1 MLRPPSAPI
10 ASARALTASARSSLA
25 PRNSFT
31 PLAAPVALLG
41 MTPVRQDR
49 GDQGLGRGTELPCPA
64 EEVLGAPLGMA
75 VARRHVIAQRGRAR
89 RSARM
94 GRDPATSPEHL
105 DRARTQPHL
114 DLLTDQRVR
123 HRVGGTRDFDVIVQ
137 PDPHPQP
144 FGILVRRLGERVQ
157 NRPVELIEQLDGSRP
172 AAAAA
177 ALSRSRAVAISR
189 LHSSS
194 EKKVCR
200 RSRPSSHS

>member
-1 MLRPPSAPI
+1 
-10 ASARALTASARSSLA
+10 
-25 PRNSFT
+25 
-31 PLAAPVALLG
+31 
-41 MTPVRQDR
+41 
-49 GDQGLGRGTELPCPA
+49 
-64 EEVLGAPLGMA
+64 
-75 VARRHVIAQRGRAR
+75 
-89 RSARM
+89 M
-94 GRDPATSPEHL
+94 GRDPPTSPEHL

-137 PDPHPQP
+137 PNPHPQP

-157 NRPVELIEQLDGSRP
+157 AGRSSRSNSSRRLTP
-172 AAAAA
+172 SRRSGL